1 MLPGRKYGPE
11 DFLRIAWQ
19 RKWVIALPAVAI
31 AAATVMYA
39 RSLPDMFRSETT
51 ILIVPQRVPE
61 SYVRATV
68 TSRIEDRL
76 GSLRQQILS
85 RGKLEPLIL
94 NYHLYEQERA
104 GTPMEA
110 VVERMRN
117 AINVD
122 IVRDDAFSISYVS
135 TSATAAKVVAERLAS
150 LFIEENTTE
159 REVLAEGTNQFLET
173 QLEGARKRLE
183 DHEAKLADYR
193 RRYAGALPSQLDSN
207 LQILNSLNL
216 QVQGITNDVARDRDA
231 LLIVDRSMSETGAA
245 AAAAPGAG
253 RVDATPSGPTL
264 ADRLTAAKASL
275 DELRTRLKPEHP
287 DVAAAQRVVAD
298 LEQKVAAAPPA
309 APAAGAARPANPAA
323 DRRLDEL
330 RTQREN
336 LTRDIARKQEE
347 EARIRGE
354 IASIQA
360 RVEEAPARESE
371 LTALT
376 RDYETLQNIYTGL
389 LAKKEDAAIAANL
402 ERRQI
407 GEQFKVLEPARV
419 AQQPFSPNRMQ
430 INAIGGFGGL
440 MLGLLFAA
448 LLEYRDSTLKSEE
461 DVRMALSLPVLAAI
475 PLLAADAP
483 VSGSRLALNAAR
495 LARALTGG
503 TRES

>member
-19 RKWVIALPAVAI
+19 RKWIILLPAVLV

-39 RSLPDMFRSETT
+39 RSLPDIFRSETT

-61 SYVRATV
+61 SYVHATV

-85 RGKLEPLIL
+85 RAKLEPLVV

-104 GTPMEA
+104 SMPMEA
-110 VVERMRN
+110 VVERMRQ

-135 TSATAAKVVAERLAS
+135 TNATAAKEVAERLAL
-150 LFIEENTTE
+150 LFIEENTNE

-173 QLEGARKRLE
+173 QLEAARKRLE
-183 DHEAKLADYR
+183 DHEAKLAEYR
-193 RRYAGALPSQLDSN
+193 RRYAGALPSQLESN
-207 LQILNSLNL
+207 LQILNSINL
-216 QVQGITNDVARDRDA
+216 QVQGITNDLARDRDA
-231 LLIVDRSMSETGAA
+231 LIVVERSLNDAGAA
-245 AAAAPGAG
+245 AAPPPAARA
-253 RVDATPSGPTL
+253 DATSPGTSLP
-264 ADRLTAAKASL
+264 DRLAAAQASL
-275 DELRTRLKPEHP
+275 EELRTRLKPEHP
-287 DVAAAQRVVAD
+287 DVVAAQRLVAD

-309 APAAGAARPANPAA
+309 APSTAAVRPANAAA

-336 LTRDIARKQEE
+336 LTREIARKQEE
-347 EARIRGE
+347 EARIRSQ
-354 IASIQA
+354 IASYQA

-371 LTALT
+371 LTGLT

-407 GEQFKVLEPARV
+407 GEQFKVLDAARV
-419 AQQPFSPNRMQ
+419 AQRPFSPNRMQ
-430 INAIGGFGGL
+430 INAIGSFGGV

-483 VSGSRLALNAAR
+483 VPGGRLGLNAAR

-503 TRES
+503 SRES

>member
-1 MLPGRKYGPE
+1 VLPGRKYGPE

-19 RKWVIALPAVAI
+19 RKWVIALPAALV

-39 RSLPDMFRSETT
+39 RALPDIFRSETT

-85 RGKLEPLIL
+85 RGKLEPLVL
-94 NYHLYEQERA
+94 GFHLYESERA
-104 GTPMEA
+104 VMPMEA
-110 VVERMRN
+110 VVERMRQ

-122 IVRDDAFSISYVS
+122 IVRDDAFSIGYVS
-135 TSATAAKVVAERLAS
+135 TDPVAAKTVAERLAS
-150 LFIEENTTE
+150 LFIQENTTE

-173 QLEGARKRLE
+173 QLEGARRRLE

-207 LQILNSLNL
+207 VQILNSLNL
-216 QVQGITNDVARDRDA
+216 QAQGVANDIARDRDA
-231 LLIVDRSMSETGAA
+231 LLVIERSLSEAA
-245 AAAAPGAG
+245 AAAAATTERTDASTQGAS
-253 RVDATPSGPTL
+253 A
-264 ADRLTAAKASL
+264 ADRLAAAKATL

-287 DVAAAQRVVAD
+287 DIIAAQRLVAD
-298 LEQKVAAAPPA
+298 LERKAAAGPPVTPTPRGTPTMSA
-309 APAAGAARPANPAA
+309 AVS
-323 DRRLDEL
+323 RRLDEL

-336 LTRDIARKQEE
+336 LTRQIERKQEE
-347 EARIRGE
+347 EARIRNE
-354 IASIQA
+354 VTTYQA
-360 RVEEAPARESE
+360 RVEDTPARESE

-407 GEQFKVLEPARV
+407 GEQFKVLDAARV
-419 AQQPFSPNRMQ
+419 PQRPFSPNRVQ
-430 INAIGGFGGL
+430 INAVGSFGGL
-440 MLGLLFAA
+440 MIGLLLAA
-448 LLEYRDSTLKSEE
+448 LLEYRDSTVKSEE
-461 DVRMALSLPVLAAI
+461 DVRMALALPVLAAI
-475 PLLAADAP
+475 PLLATDTP
-483 VSGSRLALNAAR
+483 MSGGRLGLTAGR

>member
-19 RKWVIALPAVAI
+19 RKWVIALPAVVI

-39 RSLPDMFRSETT
+39 RALPDMFRSETT

-85 RGKLEPLIL
+85 RGKLEPLIIT
-94 NYHLYEQERA
+94 YHLYEPERA
-104 GTPMEA
+104 VMPMEA

-135 TSATAAKVVAERLAS
+135 TSATAAKAVAERLAT
-150 LFIEENTTE
+150 LFIDENTSE

-207 LQILNSLNL
+207 LQILQSLNL
-216 QVQGITNDVARDRDA
+216 QVQGITNDLARNRDA
-231 LLIVDRSMSETGAA
+231 MLVVDRALNEAG
-245 AAAAPGAG
+245 AAAAPGAARLEAASPG
-253 RVDATPSGPTL
+253 TSLP
-264 ADRLTAAKASL
+264 DRLAAAKASL

-287 DVAAAQRVVAD
+287 DVVAAQKLVAD
-298 LEQKVAAAPPA
+298 LEQKVAAAPVV
-309 APAAGAARPANPAA
+309 APGSGIVRSANPAA

-336 LTRDIARKQEE
+336 LTREIARKQEE

-354 IASIQA
+354 IASYQA

-407 GEQFKVLEPARV
+407 GEQFKVLDSARV
-419 AQQPFSPNRMQ
+419 PQRPFSPNRMQ
-430 INAIGGFGGL
+430 INAIGGFGGV
-440 MLGLLFAA
+440 MLGLLLAA

-483 VSGSRLALNAAR
+483 VAGGRLGLNAAR

>member
-1 MLPGRKYGPE
+1 
-11 DFLRIAWQ
+11 
-19 RKWVIALPAVAI
+19 
-31 AAATVMYA
+31 
-39 RSLPDMFRSETT
+39 
-51 ILIVPQRVPE
+51 
-61 SYVRATV
+61 
-68 TSRIEDRL
+68 
-76 GSLRQQILS
+76 
-85 RGKLEPLIL
+85 
-94 NYHLYEQERA
+94 
-104 GTPMEA
+104 
-110 VVERMRN
+110 
-117 AINVD
+117 
-122 IVRDDAFSISYVS
+122 
-135 TSATAAKVVAERLAS
+135 
-150 LFIEENTTE
+150 
-159 REVLAEGTNQFLET
+159 VLAEGTNQFLET

-207 LQILNSLNL
+207 LQILQSLNL
-216 QVQGITNDVARDRDA
+216 QVQGITNDLARDRDA
-231 LLIVDRSMSETGAA
+231 MLTVDRGLNEAGTS
-245 AAAAPGAG
+245 AAPSAA
-253 RVDATPSGPTL
+253 RADAASPGTSLPERL
-264 ADRLTAAKASL
+264 AAAKASL

-287 DVAAAQRVVAD
+287 DVVATQKLVAD
-298 LEQKVAAAPPA
+298 LEQKVISAPPPA
-309 APAAGAARPANPAA
+309 ASSGPVRSANPAA

-330 RTQREN
+330 RAQRDN
-336 LTRDIARKQEE
+336 LTRDMARKQEE

-354 IASIQA
+354 IASYQA

-407 GEQFKVLEPARV
+407 GEQFKVLDSARV
-419 AQQPFSPNRMQ
+419 PQRPFSPNRMQ
-430 INAIGGFGGL
+430 INAIGGFGGV

-483 VSGSRLALNAAR
+483 VSGGRLGLNAAR
-495 LARALTGG
+495 FARALTGG